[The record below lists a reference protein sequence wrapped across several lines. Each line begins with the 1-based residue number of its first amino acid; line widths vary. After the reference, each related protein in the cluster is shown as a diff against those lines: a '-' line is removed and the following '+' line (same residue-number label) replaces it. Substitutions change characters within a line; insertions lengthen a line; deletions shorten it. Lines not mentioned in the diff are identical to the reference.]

1 MNAKSQLSNITVW
14 KFNDQDQLEKTVFAR
29 TADYD
34 GDQHW
39 TMNNVTVTHLT
50 NVHLE
55 KSYLA
60 TREWKTVLTPNKLT
74 IVTVKPENL
83 PISGIYEYIQYLK
96 ESKQD
101 PARYELAFWRKVLQ
115 PVSIAVMMLL
125 ALSFVFGPL
134 RSVTMGARV
143 LSGVIF
149 GFVFYVS
156 DSVFGPMSLVY
167 GISPII
173 GALAPSLLF
182 LGLTIYLLRRK
193 L

>member
-1 MNAKSQLSNITVW
+1 M
-14 KFNDQDQLEKTVFAR
+14 
-29 TADYD
+29 
-34 GDQHW
+34 
-39 TMNNVTVTHLT
+39 
-50 NVHLE
+50 
-55 KSYLA
+55 
-60 TREWKTVLTPNKLT
+60 
-74 IVTVKPENL
+74 
-83 PISGIYEYIQYLK
+83 
-96 ESKQD
+96 
-101 PARYELAFWRKVLQ
+101 AFWRKVLQ